1 MVTVKKMWEPG
12 FIINCSNIITV
23 ATGIIIA
30 NDRSLRRECWN
41 KIGEKKMWIDLNP
54 VLILE
59 IGLTFSNEISE
70 IVQAEE
76 IPT

>member
-30 NDRSLRRECWN
+30 NDRSLRRECW
-41 KIGEKKMWIDLNP
+41 KKKKKKKMWIDLNP